1 VLAPSAVTQ
10 LFDTLRRLAQRGCSI
25 LYVSHKLDEIRALC
39 ESCTVLRSG
48 RVTGSV
54 DPRQETNASLS
65 RLMIGTEPPALS
77 RAERPPGALCL
88 ELDGLSRA
96 PREPFGVALRDVS
109 LSVHQGEVVGI
120 AGVSGNGQRE
130 LLALLSGEDA
140 RAGAGSVR
148 LFGHDLAGTSPS
160 ERRQLGVH
168 FAPEERLGRATVP
181 SLPLSENT
189 LLTRS
194 EPIGRNGWLDVK
206 ALRRLCQRLI
216 DQYEVRAAQGPEAL
230 ARSLSGGNLQKYVLG
245 REIDA
250 APKLLIASQP
260 TWGVDVGASAQIRRR
275 LLGLRDSGSAV
286 LVASEDLD
294 ELFEIS
300 DVLVVMAG
308 GRLSPRLPTRE
319 AGIDQIGEWM
329 SGLWPGA
336 AAASRASDAEAGA
349 PGV

>member
-1 VLAPSAVTQ
+1 L
-10 LFDTLRRLAQRGCSI
+10 
-25 LYVSHKLDEIRALC
+25 
-39 ESCTVLRSG
+39 SG
-48 RVTGSV
+48 G
-54 DPRQETNASLS
+54 
-65 RLMIGTEPPALS
+65 
-77 RAERPPGALCL
+77 ERPPGALCL
-88 ELDGLSRA
+88 EIDGLSRA
-96 PREPFGVALRDVS
+96 PREPFGVALRGVS
-109 LSVHQGEVVGI
+109 LAVQQGEVVGI

-140 RAGAGSVR
+140 RPGAGHVR
-148 LFGHDLAGTSPS
+148 LFGRDLAGSSPS
-160 ERRQLGVH
+160 ERRQLGLH

-181 SLPLSENT
+181 SLSLSENT
-189 LLTRS
+189 LLTRR
-194 EPIGRNGWLDVK
+194 EPVARGGWLDVQ

-216 DQYEVRAAQGPEAL
+216 DSYEVRAAQGPQTA

-275 LLGLRDSGSAV
+275 LLGLRDAGSAV

-308 GRLSPRLPTRE
+308 GRVSPRLPIRE
-319 AGIDQIGEWM
+319 ASIDQIGEWM

-336 AAASRASDAEAGA
+336 RAAPSASERGA
-349 PGV
+349 ARV